1 MDRKRSRNIQILYG
15 LSYIFTL
22 VFFVLYRF
30 LRYPSLNR
38 LYLDTG
44 ADYRLLAA
52 GTFYAPIIIISA
64 VIFFRVVF
72 HSLSKPWKNPFLYD
86 GIELAVAVILLVSV
100 YFIDRGHRKYAMEV
114 VFVCS
119 LISNLIMDIYF
130 RKKNIS
136 D

>member
-1 MDRKRSRNIQILYG
+1 MIWEAVNGSKTLAEYTDPVWIKLY
-15 LSYIFTL
+15 LHTC
-22 VFFVLYRF
+22 FFVLYRF
-30 LRYPSLNR
+30 LLYPSLNR

-100 YFIDRGHRKYAMEV
+100 YFIDRGHRNMRWKWFLSA
-114 VFVCS
+114 
-119 LISNLIMDIYF
+119 
-130 RKKNIS
+130 R
-136 D
+136 